1 MKTIQ
6 ISVILIF
13 LCFSSVSLSG
23 AALSESY
30 VYGPGPAAFMVI
42 DENGTTGDGFV
53 TLSFFS
59 TTVGLQYQYGTGVWE
74 DVILSQI
81 ISGQYIGSLTID
93 TGNDHNEMVRFRIPT
108 ATEATMIFSGP
119 NGPFWHTVIL
129 QWNGNGTSSL
139 SVATASGSD
148 NVAPVPIPGAAWLF
162 APALAGLV
170 GLRRRFN
177 KHST

>member
-6 ISVILIF
+6 VSVVLIF
-13 LCFSSVSLSG
+13 LCLGSVSLAG

-30 VYGPGPAAFMVI
+30 VYGTGPAAFMVI

-59 TTVGLQYQYGTGVWE
+59 TTAGLQYQPGSGAWQ
-74 DVILSQI
+74 DVFMSQI
-81 ISGQYIGSLTID
+81 VSGQYTGSLIIG
-93 TGNDHNEMVRFRIPT
+93 TGNDHSEMVRFRIPT

-129 QWNGNGTSSL
+129 QWNGSGTSSL
-139 SVATASGSD
+139 SVATASGTD

-162 APALAGLV
+162 APALAGLM
-170 GLRRRFN
+170 GLRRRFT
-177 KHST
+177 K